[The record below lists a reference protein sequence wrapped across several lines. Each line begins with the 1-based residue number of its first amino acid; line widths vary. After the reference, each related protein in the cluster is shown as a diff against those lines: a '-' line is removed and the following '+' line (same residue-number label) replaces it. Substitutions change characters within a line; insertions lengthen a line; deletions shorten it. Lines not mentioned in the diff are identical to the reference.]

1 MEELEKENN
10 SLKKC
15 VEELREQMKVVRERY
30 TSDDFEDRKR
40 MKKMEKEI
48 NDLKEEKEKMK
59 KDVEEMGRKD

>member
-59 KDVEEMGRKD
+59 KDVEEMRRKD